1 MICNTTFWICHQL
14 LTEWTG
20 WWAWRR
26 WRRARPTE
34 WSKRLPSLT
43 LPTDPTILPP
53 PPKLSP
59 VQSPSR
65 LDVTNLPSKLANLQP
80 PPTRFGRILPFLG
93 KKGYERFGQRIVLAL
108 LQLVFSEIRRW
119 SVGGRWIT
127 WELGQFFHAT
137 FFPFALGIF
146 NCCKWRS
153 ENVIEIYLF
162 LSYHSSHPCVLC

>member
-1 MICNTTFWICHQL
+1 
-14 LTEWTG
+14 
-20 WWAWRR
+20 
-26 WRRARPTE
+26 
-34 WSKRLPSLT
+34 

-137 FFPFALGIF
+137 FFSFCSGDFQLLQMKERECDRDLPFPFVPLITPLRALLATSLKNLAVVSRVLLLF
-146 NCCKWRS
+146 ACEYFLRFR
-153 ENVIEIYLF
+153 IYQ
-162 LSYHSSHPCVLC
+162 